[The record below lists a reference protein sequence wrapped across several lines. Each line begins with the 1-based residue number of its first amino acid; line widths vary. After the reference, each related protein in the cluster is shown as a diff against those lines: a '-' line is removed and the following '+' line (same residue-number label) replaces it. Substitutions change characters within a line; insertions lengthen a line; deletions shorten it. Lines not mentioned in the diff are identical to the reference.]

1 MLFHRNAGPDFLSC
15 VLLCCCAGVW
25 FGSPLLKGQE
35 TVPKTTE
42 DTAPRGSVIEDRAA
56 RKLLEVGELR
66 EAAGES
72 EKAMEIW
79 QSVIERYPRSR
90 VRFSAYLKL
99 GDFFLNTQR
108 AFDRAR
114 TNFELAASEENPDP
128 EERALAMLKLGI
140 SYSESRLHGK
150 AFATFR
156 DLIQQFPNS
165 PEVNRAWY
173 HIGLGHFKQGHY
185 SRAIEALEKVGTNLG
200 EGDAMATT
208 IEAGKR
214 LYVRIDDQDL
224 ALLEP
229 GETVKVQCKTLTGD
243 TEVVDCLPLGR
254 NTAVV
259 LGSVPTR
266 LGSPAPQDGVLQVR
280 GGEKVEIVY
289 TDEFTAKHQLKEKR
303 ISQVAVVGSAQVRLA
318 DGSYADSLDGVV
330 IGKTAHLQIIDA
342 DFDRTDQA
350 DSLSA
355 RAEIWRLKSNVNPA
369 AETPP
374 APAPAPA
381 PAAAPTPAATA
392 DPAAEAPAEEVAAE
406 RYEKIDT
413 ASVSLTEFSSAETG
427 PIHTAIFRGGVLLEA
442 ADKPKEGDAKLQCQP
457 GDQLRLV
464 YDDEL
469 NQSGK
474 PCTLVAVAS
483 CVEGNLGEVR
493 VTRPA
498 ISDQT
503 LRLKTQLETASAL
516 TKIGTHYQEFGLAAK
531 ANAKFEEALLVV
543 EAVVVDAGKIG
554 GPILEQ
560 TYVQLW
566 RTYFALEKLDLA
578 GAVCDRLIR
587 QFPESAFIDE
597 AVLQQSVVARKRKEF
612 GRAISLLDSLLKLQ
626 RSPLRGEAQF
636 GMGEVYEEMAAAA
649 RGSQSAEAVEQIY
662 EKAFLAYQA
671 VYEKFPESG
680 RVGEAVARMANFY
693 YQKKDYARAIDV
705 FTNVLKEHPD
715 ASFLDVI
722 LFNYGRCLYRLDRKK
737 EAREQFDHLLAEF
750 PSSTL
755 ATEARQI
762 GEALEKA
769 GF

>member
-1 MLFHRNAGPDFLSC
+1 MFVSPIVFCMA
-15 VLLCCCAGVW
+15 
-25 FGSPLLKGQE
+25 SPLSLRCAVFWYGCSFLISPSLPAQE
-35 TVPKTTE
+35 ASPQPAVE
-42 DTAPRGSVIEDRAA
+42 AAPRGSVVEDRAA
-56 RKLLEVGELR
+56 RKLLEAGDLR
-66 EAAGES
+66 ETAGES

-90 VRFSAYLKL
+90 VRFAAYLKL
-99 GDFFLNTQR
+99 GDFFLNKQR

-114 TNFELAASEENPDP
+114 TNFEMAASEENPDAT
-128 EERALAMLKLGI
+128 ERAQAMLKLGI
-140 SYSESRLHGK
+140 SYAESRLHGK

-156 DLIQQFPNS
+156 DLIQLFPNS

-185 SRAIEALEKVGTNLG
+185 SRAIEALEKVGTNLS
-200 EGDAMATT
+200 EGDSLAST

-214 LYVRIDDQDL
+214 LYVRIEDLDL
-224 ALLEP
+224 ALLEQ
-229 GETVKVQCKTLTGD
+229 GETVKVQCKTPSGD
-243 TEVVDCLPLGR
+243 AEMVDCLPLGR

-259 LGSVPTR
+259 LGSVSTR
-266 LGSPAPQDGVLQVR
+266 LGAPAPNDGVLQVH

-303 ISQVAVVGSAQVRLA
+303 ISQVSVVGSAQVRLA
-318 DGSYADSLDGVV
+318 DGSYADSLDSMV
-330 IGKTAHLQIIDA
+330 IGKTAHVQIIDA
-342 DFDRTDQA
+342 DFDRSAQA
-350 DSLSA
+350 DQLTA
-355 RAEIWRLKSNVNPA
+355 RVEIWRLKSATTTA
-369 AETPP
+369 AEP
-374 APAPAPA
+374 APAPSTEVSSSDAP
-381 PAAAPTPAATA
+381 P
-392 DPAAEAPAEEVAAE
+392 E
-406 RYEKIDT
+406 RHEKIDS
-413 ASVSLTEFSSAETG
+413 AEIPLTEFNTAEK
-427 PIHTAIFRGGVLLEA
+427 PPVHTAMFRGGVQLESS
-442 ADKPKEGDAKLQCQP
+442 DKPKSDDAKLQCQP
-457 GDQLRLV
+457 GDQLRLIYV
-464 YDDEL
+464 DEV
-469 NQSGK
+469 NQTGK
-474 PCTLVAVAS
+474 PRNLLAVAA
-483 CVEGNLGEVR
+483 CVEGNLGDVR
-493 VTRPA
+493 VTKPA

-516 TKIGTHYQEFGLAAK
+516 TKIGTHYQEFGLTAK
-531 ANAKFEEALLVV
+531 ATAKYEEALLVV
-543 EAVVVDAGKIG
+543 EAVVVEANKIG

-566 RTYFALEKLDLA
+566 RTYFALDKLDLA
-578 GAVCDRLIR
+578 AAVCDRLIK

-597 AVLQQSVVARKRKEF
+597 AVLQQSIVARKRKEF
-612 GRAISLLDSLLKLQ
+612 GRAINLLNSLLKLQ
-626 RSPLRGEAQF
+626 KSPLRGEAQF
-636 GMGEVYEEMAAAA
+636 SMGEVYEDMAAAA
-649 RGSQSAEAVEQIY
+649 RATEKPEALEQIY

-705 FTNVLKEHPD
+705 FANVLKEHPD

-750 PSSTL
+750 PTSTL

>member
-1 MLFHRNAGPDFLSC
+1 MVAPILLRC
-15 VLLCCCAGVW
+15 VLVGCVGAWITPV
-25 FGSPLLKGQE
+25 PVQAQE
-35 TVPKTTE
+35 EPPKPAE
-42 DTAPRGSVIEDRAA
+42 EAAPRGSVMEDRAA
-56 RKLLEVGELR
+56 RKLLEAGELR
-66 EAAGES
+66 ETAGES

-90 VRFSAYLKL
+90 VRFAAYLKL
-99 GDFFLNTQR
+99 GDFFLNKQR

-114 TNFELAASEENPDP
+114 TNFEMAAGEENPDP
-128 EERALAMLKLGI
+128 AERAQAMLKLGI

-150 AFATFR
+150 SFATFR
-156 DLIQQFPNS
+156 ELIQLFPNS

-214 LYVRIDDQDL
+214 LYVRIEDQDL

-229 GETVKVQCKTLTGD
+229 GETVKVQCKTPSGD
-243 TEVVDCLPLGR
+243 SEGVDCLPLGR

-266 LGSPAPQDGVLQVR
+266 LGAPAPQDGVLQVR

-303 ISQVAVVGSAQVRLA
+303 LSQVSVVGSAQVRLA

-350 DSLSA
+350 DTLTA
-355 RAEIWRLKSNVNPA
+355 RAEIWRLKSVVTPV
-369 AETPP
+369 AEPPVTPP
-374 APAPAPA
+374 PSETKPVETEAPAP
-381 PAAAPTPAATA
+381 
-392 DPAAEAPAEEVAAE
+392 EAPPE
-406 RYEKIDT
+406 RYEKIDS
-413 ASVSLTEFSSAETG
+413 AAVSLTEFNSEEK
-427 PIHTAIFRGGVLLEA
+427 PPVHTAIFRGGVLLEA
-442 ADKPKEGDAKLQCQP
+442 TDKPKADDPKLQCQP

-464 YDDEL
+464 YEDEI

-474 PCTLVAVAS
+474 PRTLVAVAS

-493 VTRPA
+493 VTKPA

-516 TKIGTHYQEFGLAAK
+516 TKIGTHYQEFGLSAK
-531 ANAKFEEALLVV
+531 ATAKYEEALLVV
-543 EAVVVDAGKIG
+543 EAVVVEAGKIG
-554 GPILEQ
+554 GSILEQ

-597 AVLQQSVVARKRKEF
+597 AVLQQSVVARKRKEY

-649 RGSQSAEAVEQIY
+649 RSSETPEAVEQMY

-722 LFNYGRCLYRLDRKK
+722 LFNYGRCLYRLERKK

-750 PSSTL
+750 PSSPL
-755 ATEARQI
+755 ASEARQI